1 MSVKQ
6 EDDAVFEIRLSSDVP
21 ALFVWLSAGS
31 VKGHFSDNGFHM
43 LESVVPV
50 KFFARQPTTVEV
62 LKSQLSVRSV
72 ENHSSSLTTGFTHM
86 LLSLFA
92 GTFIMHWI
100 LYFNF
105 L

>member
-6 EDDAVFEIRLSSDVP
+6 QDDAVFEILLSSDVP

-43 LESVVPV
+43 LESTVPV
-50 KFFARQPTTVEV
+50 KFFARQPTTLEV

-72 ENHSSSLTTGFTHM
+72 ENHSSSLQTGGAGM

-100 LYFNF
+100 FYFIF